1 MQVCDFNLSKLLEDS
16 ARSSSAG
23 GMLNPRWLAPEV
35 LMGRPATAESDV
47 FSFGTVLWELLT
59 WRLPWE
65 GANLYQLVFMVSRGE
80 RLPIPPPG
88 ELPGAD
94 QVIPPAQCDWGLYSS
109 TSLNCLNHPFYL
121 KCQLGHPQVP
131 LTLRC
136 LPPANPPVQLAS
148 YDAYTALIRRCWA
161 QEPSERPS
169 FAEAITELR

>member
-1 MQVCDFNLSKLLEDS
+1 VWFNSSLSPIPFRCVAPNSPFACRTQVCDFNLSKILEDT

-88 ELPGAD
+88 ELPGAEALG
-94 QVIPPAQCDWGLYSS
+94 PAD
-109 TSLNCLNHPFYL
+109 FE
-121 KCQLGHPQVP
+121 
-131 LTLRC
+131 
-136 LPPANPPVQLAS
+136 
-148 YDAYTALIRRCWA
+148 AYVSIIRRCWA

-169 FAEAITELR
+169 FADIIAELR